1 MKTSIEV
8 AGNVKAALARRGV
21 TQATAA
27 AELEMS
33 RVAFSRRVTRKV
45 PFDVAELEALSV
57 FLRVPYRSLVEV
69 QEEA

>member
-33 RVAFSRRVTRKV
+33 RVAFSRRVTGKV

-57 FLRVPYRSLVEV
+57 ILRVPYRSLVEV